1 MKLNLRL
8 DHFLFEKWYTFYVL
22 FATNFKLW
30 SLTIKSMEEI
40 VTIFLNV
47 TKLFYVTFISLWTSK
62 VCSMYHN
69 TIFSK

>member
-40 VTIFLNV
+40 VTIFKRNQ
-47 TKLFYVTFISLWTSK
+47 TFLCNIYFIMNFK
-62 VCSMYHN
+62 SM
-69 TIFSK
+69 

>member
-47 TKLFYVTFISLWTSK
+47 TKLFYVTFISL
-62 VCSMYHN
+62 
-69 TIFSK
+69 